1 MNLFCSPLGL
11 HYICSCETAVSE
23 TAVSQLKQKRM
34 RFFDRTEEIASLKE
48 ILELSRNNAQ
58 FTVVTGRRRI
68 GKTSLVWKAYEDE
81 PILYFFVARKAESD
95 LCTDYLQEI
104 ENKLGIPTMG
114 KAERFPEIFEYLIKL
129 SIDRP
134 ITLFI
139 DEFQEFFKVNKS
151 VYSDM
156 QRIWD
161 IYHSR
166 ARINLVVCGSIFSMM
181 TKIFKDKK
189 EPLYNRQTRF
199 MSIKPFTTAVL
210 KEIIAE
216 YNPGYTTE
224 DLLALYSFTGGVA
237 KYVQLLVDAGATT
250 KSKMIN
256 HIVKADSV
264 FLGEGKAILIE
275 EFGKDYGVYFSIL
288 SAIARG
294 KTSRSEIEQV
304 VGREIG
310 GYLTKLEKEY
320 EMITKNQPIFE
331 KSSTKNVL
339 YTIEDNFFS
348 FWFRFI
354 YKYNYMLEI
363 ENFDAVKTIINR
375 DYETF
380 SGKMLERYFK
390 RVLIESKAY
399 TRIGSWWDRKG
410 ENEIDIV
417 AENELNDEAV
427 FIEIKRKEENFD
439 ANALNEKIGAFIRAT
454 GKFKDYTVNQKGLS
468 MDDM

>member
-1 MNLFCSPLGL
+1 
-11 HYICSCETAVSE
+11 
-23 TAVSQLKQKRM
+23 M
-34 RFFDRTEEIASLKE
+34 RFFDRTEEIASLRE
-48 ILELSRNNAQ
+48 IRGMAKANAQ

-68 GKTSLVWKAYEDE
+68 GKTALVWQAYEDE
-81 PILYFFVARKAESD
+81 PFLYFFVARKAEGD
-95 LCTDYLQEI
+95 LCEDYQLEI
-104 ENKLGIPTMG
+104 ENKLGVPTMG
-114 KAERFPEIFEYLIKL
+114 RAERFADVFEYLMKL
-129 SIDRP
+129 SADRP

-139 DEFQEFFKVNKS
+139 DEFQEFFRVNKS
-151 VYSDM
+151 VFSDI

-161 IYHSR
+161 LYSPK
-166 ARINLVVCGSIFSMM
+166 ARINLIVCGSIYSMM

-199 MSIKPFTTAVL
+199 MTVRPFTPTVL
-210 KEIIAE
+210 KEILAE
-216 YNPGYTTE
+216 HNPGYTAE

-250 KSKMIN
+250 KAKMLDQI
-256 HIVKADSV
+256 IKADSI

-275 EFGKDYGVYFSIL
+275 EFGKDYGIYFSIL

-294 KTSRSEIEQV
+294 KTSRSEIENV

-320 EMITKNQPIFE
+320 EVIAKKQPLFE
-331 KSSTKNVL
+331 RSSTKNVL
-339 YTIEDNFFS
+339 YAIEDNFFT

-363 ENFDAVKTIINR
+363 ENYESMKMIINR

-380 SGKMLERYFK
+380 SGLMLERYFK
-390 RVLIESKAY
+390 RVLIERHEY
-399 TRIGSWWDRKG
+399 TRLGNWWDRKG

-417 AENELNDEAV
+417 AENELDDKAV
-427 FIEIKRKEENFD
+427 FFEVKRKAENIDLETLKGKASVF
-439 ANALNEKIGAFIRAT
+439 LRAT
-454 GKFKDYTVNQKGLS
+454 GEFKGYEVCYKGLS

>member
-1 MNLFCSPLGL
+1 
-11 HYICSCETAVSE
+11 
-23 TAVSQLKQKRM
+23 M

-48 ILELSRNNAQ
+48 IQELSTNNAQ

-68 GKTSLVWKAYEDE
+68 GKTHLVWKAYENL

-95 LCTDYLQEI
+95 LCSDYLLEI

-114 KAERFPEIFEYLIKL
+114 KVERFPEIFEYLMKL
-129 SIDRP
+129 SVERP

-161 IYHSR
+161 KYHTV
-166 ARINLVVCGSIFSMM
+166 AHINLIVCGSIYSMM

-199 MSIKPFTTAVL
+199 MSIKPFTPTVL
-210 KEIIAE
+210 KEIMAE
-216 YNPGYTTE
+216 YNPDYTSE

-237 KYVQLLVDAGATT
+237 KYVQLLIDAGATT
-250 KSKMIN
+250 KTKMLNQI
-256 HIVKADSV
+256 IKSDSI
-264 FLGEGKAILIE
+264 FLSEGKAILIE

-294 KTSRSEIEQV
+294 KTSRSEIENV
-304 VGREIG
+304 VGKEIG
-310 GYLTKLEKEY
+310 GYLTKLENEY
-320 EMITKNQPIFE
+320 EVISKKQPIFE
-331 KSSTKNVL
+331 KSSTKNVR
-339 YTIEDNFFS
+339 YTIEDNFFT

-390 RVLIESKAY
+390 RVLMESKAY
-399 TRIGSWWDRKG
+399 TRIGSWWNRKG

-427 FIEIKRKEENFD
+427 FIEVKRKEDSFD
-439 ANALNEKIGAFIRAT
+439 AIALNEKVDVFTRAT
-454 GKFKDYTVNQKGLS
+454 GKFKDYTVSQKGLS
-468 MDDM
+468 MTDM

>member
-1 MNLFCSPLGL
+1 
-11 HYICSCETAVSE
+11 
-23 TAVSQLKQKRM
+23 M
-34 RFFDRTEEIASLKE
+34 RFFDRKDEVATLKE
-48 ILELSRNNAQ
+48 ILELSKSNAQ

-68 GKTSLVWKAYEDE
+68 GKTSLVWKAYESE

-95 LCTDYLQEI
+95 LCMDYIQEI
-104 ENKLGIPTMG
+104 ENKLGIPTIG
-114 KAERFPEIFEYLIKL
+114 GTERFPEIFEYLMKL
-129 SIDRP
+129 SIERP

-161 IYHSR
+161 MYHTK
-166 ARINLVVCGSIFSMM
+166 AHINLIVCGSIFSMM

-199 MSIKPFTTAVL
+199 MTIRPFAPAVL
-210 KEIIAE
+210 KEIMAE
-216 YNPGYTTE
+216 YNPNYTAE

-250 KSKMIN
+250 KVKMLN
-256 HIVKADSV
+256 HIIKADSV
-264 FLGEGKAILIE
+264 FIGEGKAILIE

-294 KTSRSEIEQV
+294 KTLRSEIEQI

-320 EMITKNQPIFE
+320 EVITKNQPIFE
-331 KSSTKNVL
+331 QTTTKNVR
-339 YTIEDNFFS
+339 YTIEDNFFT

-363 ENFDAVKTIINR
+363 ENYDAVKTIINR

-390 RVLIESKAY
+390 SVLVESKAY
-399 TRIGSWWDRKG
+399 TRIGSWWDRRGK
-410 ENEIDIV
+410 NEIDIV

-427 FIEIKRKEENFD
+427 FIEVKRKEENF
-439 ANALNEKIGAFIRAT
+439 NAQVLCERVGVFTRAT
-454 GKFKDYTVNQKGLS
+454 GKFKDYIVSQKGLS
-468 MDDM
+468 MADM

>member
-1 MNLFCSPLGL
+1 MN
-11 HYICSCETAVSE
+11 VSE
-23 TAVSQLKQKRM
+23 MNEEKTNDM
-34 RFFDRTEEIASLKE
+34 RFFDRTDEIASLRE
-48 ILELSRNNAQ
+48 IRRISRDNAQ

-68 GKTSLVWKAYEDE
+68 GKTSLVWKAYEDDL
-81 PILYFFVARKAESD
+81 ILYFFVARKAEGD
-95 LCTDYLQEI
+95 LCEDYRGEI
-104 ENKLGIPTMG
+104 ESKLGVPTMG
-114 KAERFPEIFEYLIKL
+114 RAEHFSDVFEFLMKL
-129 SIDRP
+129 SMERP

-139 DEFQEFFKVNKS
+139 DEFQEFFRVNKS

-161 IYHSR
+161 IYSTKAHM
-166 ARINLVVCGSIFSMM
+166 NLVVCGSIYSMM

-199 MSIKPFTTAVL
+199 MTVRPFTPTVL
-210 KEIIAE
+210 KEILAE
-216 YNPGYTTE
+216 YHPGHTSE

-250 KSKMIN
+250 KSAMLDDI
-256 HIVKADSV
+256 IKADSI

-294 KTSRSEIEQV
+294 KTSRSEIENI

-310 GYLTKLEKEY
+310 GYLTKLENEY
-320 EMITKNQPIFE
+320 EVIAKKQPLFE
-331 KSSTKNVL
+331 KSSTKNVR
-339 YTIEDNFFS
+339 YMIEDNFFT

-354 YKYNYMLEI
+354 YKYSYMLEI
-363 ENFDAVKTIINR
+363 ENYDSLKTIINR

-380 SGKMLERYFK
+380 SGLMLERYF
-390 RVLIESKAY
+390 RRMLIGCHAY
-399 TRIGSWWDRKG
+399 TRIGGWWDRKG

-417 AENELNDEAV
+417 AENELNEEATFYEV
-427 FIEIKRKEENFD
+427 KRKADNIDMDVLEHKS
-439 ANALNEKIGAFIRAT
+439 AAFLRAT
-454 GKFKDYTVNQKGLS
+454 GEFKGYKIAYKGLS

>member
-1 MNLFCSPLGL
+1 
-11 HYICSCETAVSE
+11 
-23 TAVSQLKQKRM
+23 M
-34 RFFDRTEEIASLKE
+34 RFFDRTEEIASLQE
-48 ILELSRNNAQ
+48 IRSMAKSNAQ

-81 PILYFFVARKAESD
+81 PILYFFVARKAEGE
-95 LCTDYLQEI
+95 LCEDYRLEI

-114 KAERFPEIFEYLIKL
+114 KAERFVEIFEYLMKL
-129 SIDRP
+129 SAVQP
-134 ITLFI
+134 FTLFI
-139 DEFQEFFKVNKS
+139 DEFQEFFRVNKS

-161 IYHSR
+161 IYSPKAHV
-166 ARINLVVCGSIFSMM
+166 NLIVCGSIYSMM

-199 MSIKPFTTAVL
+199 MTVRPFTPAVL
-210 KEIIAE
+210 KDILSE
-216 YNPGYTTE
+216 YNPGYTSE

-250 KSKMIN
+250 KTKMLNQLI
-256 HIVKADSV
+256 KADSI

-275 EFGKDYGVYFSIL
+275 EFGKDYGIYFSIL

-294 KTSRSEIEQV
+294 KTSRSEIENI

-320 EMITKNQPIFE
+320 EVITKKQPLFE
-331 KSSTKNVL
+331 KTNTKNVR
-339 YTIEDNFFS
+339 YTIEDNFFT

-363 ENFDAVKTIINR
+363 ENYESVKTIIGR

-380 SGKMLERYFK
+380 SGLMLERYFK
-390 RVLIESKAY
+390 RVLIEKHEY
-399 TRIGSWWDRKG
+399 TRIGGWWDRKG

-427 FIEIKRKEENFD
+427 FFEVKRKAGNIDMETLERKAAVF
-439 ANALNEKIGAFIRAT
+439 LRAT
-454 GKFKDYTVNQKGLS
+454 GEFKGYSIAYKGLS

>member
-1 MNLFCSPLGL
+1 
-11 HYICSCETAVSE
+11 
-23 TAVSQLKQKRM
+23 M

-48 ILELSRNNAQ
+48 ILELSKSNAQ

-68 GKTSLVWKAYEDE
+68 GKTSLVWRAYENE

-95 LCTDYLQEI
+95 LCTDYIQEI
-104 ENKLGIPTMG
+104 ENKLSIPTMG
-114 KAERFPEIFEYLIKL
+114 RVERFPEIFEYLMRL
-129 SIDRP
+129 SIERP

-161 IYHSR
+161 MYHTK
-166 ARINLVVCGSIFSMM
+166 AHINLIVCGSIFSMM

-199 MSIKPFTTAVL
+199 MSIKPFTPAVL
-210 KEIIAE
+210 KEIMAE
-216 YNPGYTTE
+216 YNPNYTAE

-250 KSKMIN
+250 KTKMLN
-256 HIVKADSV
+256 HIIKADSV

-294 KTSRSEIEQV
+294 KTLRSEIEQI

-320 EMITKNQPIFE
+320 EVITKNQPIFE
-331 KSSTKNVL
+331 KSSTKNVR
-339 YTIEDNFFS
+339 YTIEDNFFT

-354 YKYNYMLEI
+354 YKYNYM
-363 ENFDAVKTIINR
+363 NYDAVKTIINR

-390 RVLIESKAY
+390 RVLMESKAY
-399 TRIGSWWDRKG
+399 TRIGSWWDRKS

-417 AENELNDEAV
+417 AENELYDEAV
-427 FIEIKRKEENFD
+427 FIEVKRKEENFD
-439 ANALNEKIGAFIRAT
+439 ADALNEKVDVFTRAT
-454 GKFKDYTVNQKGLS
+454 GKFKDYTVSQRGLS
-468 MDDM
+468 MTDM

>member
-1 MNLFCSPLGL
+1 MN
-11 HYICSCETAVSE
+11 
-23 TAVSQLKQKRM
+23 
-34 RFFDRTEEIASLKE
+34 FFDRTEEIASLHE
-48 ILELSRNNAQ
+48 IREIAKNNAQ

-95 LCTDYLQEI
+95 LCEDYQLEI

-114 KAERFPEIFEYLIKL
+114 RAGHFTDIFEFLMKL

-139 DEFQEFFKVNKS
+139 DEFQEFFRVNKS

-161 IYHSR
+161 IYSNKAH
-166 ARINLVVCGSIFSMM
+166 INLIVCGSIYSMM

-199 MSIKPFTTAVL
+199 MTVRPFTPTVL
-210 KEIIAE
+210 TEILTK
-216 YNPGYTTE
+216 YNPDYTAE

-250 KSKMIN
+250 KGKMLN
-256 HIVKADSV
+256 QIVKADSI

-294 KTSRSEIEQV
+294 KTSRSEIESV

-310 GYLTKLEKEY
+310 GYLTKLENEY
-320 EMITKNQPIFE
+320 EVIAKKQPLFE
-331 KSSTKNVL
+331 KSSTKNVR
-339 YTIEDNFFS
+339 YAIEDNFFT

-354 YKYNYMLEI
+354 YKYSYMLEI
-363 ENFDAVKTIINR
+363 DNYESLKTIINR

-380 SGKMLERYFK
+380 SGLMLERYFR
-390 RVLIESKAY
+390 RVLIERKAY
-399 TRIGSWWDRKG
+399 TRIGGWWDRKG

-417 AENELNDEAV
+417 AENELNNEATFFEV
-427 FIEIKRKEENFD
+427 KRKA
-439 ANALNEKIGAFIRAT
+439 ANIDIEVLKQKAAAFLRAT
-454 GKFKDYTVNQKGLS
+454 GEFKGYDISYKALS
-468 MDDM
+468 MDDMQ

>member
-1 MNLFCSPLGL
+1 
-11 HYICSCETAVSE
+11 
-23 TAVSQLKQKRM
+23 M
-34 RFFDRTEEIASLKE
+34 RFFDRTKEIASLRE
-48 ILELSRNNAQ
+48 IRRMSKDNAQ

-81 PILYFFVARKAESD
+81 PILYFFVARKAEGD
-95 LCTDYLQEI
+95 LCEDYRLEI
-104 ENKLGIPTMG
+104 EEKLGIPTMG
-114 KAERFPEIFEYLIKL
+114 RAEHFADVFEFLMKL
-129 SIDRP
+129 STERP

-139 DEFQEFFKVNKS
+139 DEFQEFFRVNKS

-161 IYHSR
+161 LYSTK
-166 ARINLVVCGSIFSMM
+166 ARMNLVVCGSIYSMM
-181 TKIFKDKK
+181 TKIFKDRK

-199 MSIKPFTTAVL
+199 MTVRPFTPAVL
-210 KEIIAE
+210 KEILTE
-216 YNPGYTTE
+216 YYPDHTAE

-237 KYVQLLVDAGATT
+237 KYVQLLVDSGATT
-250 KSKMIN
+250 KSAMLD
-256 HIVKADSV
+256 HIIKADSI

-294 KTSRSEIEQV
+294 KTSRSEIENV

-310 GYLTKLEKEY
+310 GYLTKLENEY
-320 EMITKNQPIFE
+320 EVIAKKQPLFE
-331 KSSTKNVL
+331 KSSTKNVR
-339 YTIEDNFFS
+339 YTIEDNFFT

-354 YKYNYMLEI
+354 YKYSYMLEI
-363 ENFDAVKTIINR
+363 ENYESMKTIINR

-380 SGKMLERYFK
+380 SGLMLERYFR
-390 RVLIESKAY
+390 RVLIERQAY
-399 TRIGSWWDRKG
+399 TRIGGWWDRKG

-417 AENELNDEAV
+417 VENELNEEATFFEV
-427 FIEIKRKEENFD
+427 KRKAVNIDIEM
-439 ANALNEKIGAFIRAT
+439 LKHKVQAFMRAT
-454 GKFKDYTVNQKGLS
+454 GEFKGYKISYEGLS

>member
-1 MNLFCSPLGL
+1 
-11 HYICSCETAVSE
+11 
-23 TAVSQLKQKRM
+23 M
-34 RFFDRTEEIASLKE
+34 RFFDRTTEIASLRE
-48 ILELSRNNAQ
+48 IRSMAQNNAQ

-81 PILYFFVARKAESD
+81 PILYFFVARKAERE
-95 LCTDYLQEI
+95 LCEDYQLEI
-104 ENKLGIPTMG
+104 ERKLGIPTMG
-114 KAERFPEIFEYLIKL
+114 RAMRFVEIFEYLMKL
-129 SIDRP
+129 SAERS

-139 DEFQEFFKVNKS
+139 DEFQEFFRINPS
-151 VYSDM
+151 IYSDM

-161 IYHSR
+161 IYSPK
-166 ARINLVVCGSIFSMM
+166 ARINLIVCGSIYSMM
-181 TKIFKDKK
+181 TQIFKDKK

-199 MSIKPFTTAVL
+199 MTIRPFTPTVL
-210 KEIIAE
+210 KEILSE
-216 YNPGYTTE
+216 YNPNYTAE
-224 DLLALYSFTGGVA
+224 DLLALYAFTGGVA

-250 KSKMIN
+250 KTQMLDQI
-256 HIVKADSV
+256 IKADSI
-264 FLGEGKAILIE
+264 FLGEGKAVLIE

-294 KTSRSEIEQV
+294 KTSRSEIENI
-304 VGREIG
+304 VGKEIG

-320 EMITKNQPIFE
+320 EVITKKQPLFE
-331 KSSTKNVL
+331 KSSTKNVR
-339 YTIEDNFFS
+339 YTIEDNFFT

-363 ENFDAVKTIINR
+363 ENYESMKAIINR

-380 SGKMLERYFK
+380 SGLILERYFK
-390 RVLIESKAY
+390 RVLIEKQQY

-417 AENELNDEAV
+417 AENELDNKAV
-427 FIEIKRKEENFD
+427 FFEVKRKADNIDLEVLQSK
-439 ANALNEKIGAFIRAT
+439 ATAFLQAT
-454 GKFKDYTVNQKGLS
+454 GEFRKHAIAYQGLS

>member
-1 MNLFCSPLGL
+1 M
-11 HYICSCETAVSE
+11 
-23 TAVSQLKQKRM
+23 K
-34 RFFDRTEEIASLKE
+34 FFDRSEEIASLHE
-48 ILELSRNNAQ
+48 IREIAKNNAQ

-95 LCTDYLQEI
+95 LCEDYQLEI
-104 ENKLGIPTMG
+104 ENKLGIPTIG
-114 KAERFPEIFEYLIKL
+114 RAEHFTDIFEFIMKL
-129 SIDRP
+129 SIDHP

-139 DEFQEFFKVNKS
+139 DEFQEFFRVNKS

-161 IYHSR
+161 IYSNKAH
-166 ARINLVVCGSIFSMM
+166 INLIVCGSIYSMM

-199 MSIKPFTTAVL
+199 MTVRPFTPSVL
-210 KEIIAE
+210 KEILTE
-216 YNPGYTTE
+216 YNSDHTAE

-250 KSKMIN
+250 KEKMLN
-256 HIVKADSV
+256 QIVKADSI

-294 KTSRSEIEQV
+294 KTSRSEIESV

-310 GYLTKLEKEY
+310 GYLTKLENEY
-320 EMITKNQPIFE
+320 EVIAKKQPLFE
-331 KSSTKNVL
+331 KSSTKNVR
-339 YTIEDNFFS
+339 YTIEDNFFI

-354 YKYNYMLEI
+354 YKYSYMLEI
-363 ENFDAVKTIINR
+363 DNYESMKAIINR

-380 SGKMLERYFK
+380 SGLMLERYFR
-390 RVLIESKAY
+390 RVLIERQTY
-399 TRIGSWWDRKG
+399 TRIGGWWDRKG

-417 AENELNDEAV
+417 AENELNNEATFFEV
-427 FIEIKRKEENFD
+427 KRKA
-439 ANALNEKIGAFIRAT
+439 ANIDIEVLKQKAAAFLRAT
-454 GKFKDYTVNQKGLS
+454 GEFKGYNISYKALS
-468 MDDM
+468 MEDM

>member
-1 MNLFCSPLGL
+1 M
-11 HYICSCETAVSE
+11 
-23 TAVSQLKQKRM
+23 K
-34 RFFDRTEEIASLKE
+34 FFDRSEEIASLHE
-48 ILELSRNNAQ
+48 IREIAKNNAQ

-68 GKTSLVWKAYEDE
+68 GKTSLVWKAYENE

-95 LCTDYLQEI
+95 LCEDYQLEI
-104 ENKLGIPTMG
+104 ENKLGIPTIG
-114 KAERFPEIFEYLIKL
+114 RAEHFTDIFEFIMKL

-139 DEFQEFFKVNKS
+139 DEFQEFFRVNKS

-161 IYHSR
+161 IYSNKTH
-166 ARINLVVCGSIFSMM
+166 INLIVCGSIYSMM

-199 MSIKPFTTAVL
+199 MTVRPFTPSVL
-210 KEIIAE
+210 KEILTE
-216 YNPGYTTE
+216 YNPDYTAE

-250 KSKMIN
+250 KEKMLN
-256 HIVKADSV
+256 QIVKADSI

-294 KTSRSEIEQV
+294 KTSRSEIESV

-310 GYLTKLEKEY
+310 GYLTKLENEY
-320 EMITKNQPIFE
+320 EVIAKKQPLFE
-331 KSSTKNVL
+331 KSSTKNVR
-339 YTIEDNFFS
+339 YTIEDNFFI

-354 YKYNYMLEI
+354 YKYSYMLEI
-363 ENFDAVKTIINR
+363 DNYESMKAIINR

-380 SGKMLERYFK
+380 SGLMLERYFR
-390 RVLIESKAY
+390 RVLIERKAY
-399 TRIGSWWDRKG
+399 TRIGGWWDRKG
-410 ENEIDIV
+410 ENEIDIL
-417 AENELNDEAV
+417 AENELNNEATFFEV
-427 FIEIKRKEENFD
+427 KRKA
-439 ANALNEKIGAFIRAT
+439 ANIDIEVLKQKAAAFLRAT
-454 GKFKDYTVNQKGLS
+454 GEFKGYNISYKALS
-468 MDDM
+468 MEDM

>member
-1 MNLFCSPLGL
+1 
-11 HYICSCETAVSE
+11 
-23 TAVSQLKQKRM
+23 M
-34 RFFDRTEEIASLKE
+34 RFFDRTEEIASLRE
-48 ILELSRNNAQ
+48 IRGMSRDNAQ

-81 PILYFFVARKAESD
+81 PILYFFVARKAEGD
-95 LCTDYLQEI
+95 LCEDYRLEI
-104 ENKLGIPTMG
+104 ENKLGIPIMG
-114 KAERFPEIFEYLIKL
+114 RAERFVDMFEFLMKL
-129 SIDRP
+129 SMERP

-139 DEFQEFFKVNKS
+139 DEFQEFFRVNKS

-161 IYHSR
+161 IYCPK
-166 ARINLVVCGSIFSMM
+166 ARMNLVVCGSIYSMM
-181 TKIFKDKK
+181 TKIFKDKR

-199 MSIKPFTTAVL
+199 MTVRPFTPAAL
-210 KEIIAE
+210 KEILAE
-216 YNPGYTTE
+216 YHPGHTAE

-250 KSKMIN
+250 KAAMLD
-256 HIVKADSV
+256 HIIKADSI

-294 KTSRSEIEQV
+294 KTSRSEIESV

-310 GYLTKLEKEY
+310 GYLTKLENEY
-320 EMITKNQPIFE
+320 EVIAKKQPLFE
-331 KSSTKNVL
+331 KSSTKNIR
-339 YTIEDNFFS
+339 YTIEDNFFT

-354 YKYNYMLEI
+354 YKYGYILEI
-363 ENFDAVKTIINR
+363 ENYESVKTIINR

-380 SGKMLERYFK
+380 SGLMLERYFR
-390 RVLIESKAY
+390 RVLIERQAY
-399 TRIGSWWDRKG
+399 TRIGGWWDRKG

-417 AENELNDEAV
+417 AENELNDEATFFEV
-427 FIEIKRKEENFD
+427 KRKAGNIDME
-439 ANALNEKIGAFIRAT
+439 ALEHKAAAFLRAT
-454 GKFKDYTVNQKGLS
+454 GEFKGYKIFYKGLS
-468 MDDM
+468 IDDM

>member
-1 MNLFCSPLGL
+1 M
-11 HYICSCETAVSE
+11 
-23 TAVSQLKQKRM
+23 K
-34 RFFDRTEEIASLKE
+34 FFDRSEEIASLHE
-48 ILELSRNNAQ
+48 IREIAKNNAQ

-81 PILYFFVARKAESD
+81 SILYFFVARKAESD
-95 LCTDYLQEI
+95 LCEDYQLEI
-104 ENKLGIPTMG
+104 ENKLGIPTIG
-114 KAERFPEIFEYLIKL
+114 RTEHFTDIFEFLMKL

-139 DEFQEFFKVNKS
+139 DEFQEFFRVNKS

-161 IYHSR
+161 IYSNKAH
-166 ARINLVVCGSIFSMM
+166 INLIVCGSIYSMM

-199 MSIKPFTTAVL
+199 MTVRPFTPSIL
-210 KEIIAE
+210 KEILTE
-216 YNPGYTTE
+216 YNSDHTAE
-224 DLLALYSFTGGVA
+224 DLLTLYSFTGGVA

-250 KSKMIN
+250 KEKMLN
-256 HIVKADSV
+256 QIVKADSI

-294 KTSRSEIEQV
+294 KTSRSEIESV

-310 GYLTKLEKEY
+310 GYLTKLENEY
-320 EMITKNQPIFE
+320 EVIAKKQPLFE
-331 KSSTKNVL
+331 KSSTKNVR
-339 YTIEDNFFS
+339 YTIEDNFFI

-354 YKYNYMLEI
+354 YKYSYMLEI
-363 ENFDAVKTIINR
+363 ENYESLKAIINR

-380 SGKMLERYFK
+380 SGLMLERYFR
-390 RVLIESKAY
+390 RVLIERQAY
-399 TRIGSWWDRKG
+399 TRIGGWWDRKG

-417 AENELNDEAV
+417 AENELNNEATFFEV
-427 FIEIKRKEENFD
+427 KRKA
-439 ANALNEKIGAFIRAT
+439 ANIDIEVLKQKAAAFLRAT
-454 GKFKDYTVNQKGLS
+454 GEFKGYNISYKALS
-468 MDDM
+468 MEDM